1 MHVICNLGTV
11 GSIPTR
17 GSMSRSYKKNISFS
31 SATRAK
37 KDYVD
42 FANKKRRKEGLPLF
56 KEHWRYQR
64 QTLQDYIDF
73 VESHFRVGTY
83 NIFYEKDYKQYL
95 TWLDGRE
102 ETKDLIREY
111 AVKLYRRDKAK

>member
-1 MHVICNLGTV
+1 M
-11 GSIPTR
+11 GSTPIP

-31 SATRAK
+31 SATRVK

-42 FANKKRRKEGLPLF
+42 FANKKRRKEGLPLIN
-56 KEHWRYQR
+56 EHWRYQR

-73 VESHFRVGTY
+73 VESHFRMGTY